1 LDLSNVVNNG
11 GRGRAASI
19 VLHRP
24 VESAPDRGCK
34 MRFVMQL
41 DSGLPQA
48 DGGEWPWGG
57 GANDTFRGAPCRTRA
72 HLRHCT

>member
-1 LDLSNVVNNG
+1 
-11 GRGRAASI
+11 
-19 VLHRP
+19 
-24 VESAPDRGCK
+24 

-48 DGGEWPWGG
+48 DGGEWPSGG